1 MNRALARL
9 GALGCLAG
17 LTGAAWLGMAAVGG
31 DYFRFWLSAG
41 PLIGLG
47 FSAMGWAWAGVDR
60 HAGLVSA
67 DPLDYLGSCLQA
79 VGLPLLAISGH
90 LRADSRVTRPTT
102 LDLLL
107 SLPLAVLLALGA
119 LGWLFL
125 IAPAQYF
132 LFLVFGAPARLIAG
146 SRFRLHAG
154 LVGHRLES
162 RENPD
167 ALSPPPGFWDAS
179 LRDRPVAMTSAFMA
193 AGLFLL
199 SIAFPR

>member
-17 LTGAAWLGMAAVGG
+17 LTGAAWLGFGALGG
-31 DYFRFWLSAG
+31 DYLRFWLSSG

-47 FSAMGWAWAGVDR
+47 FSALGWAWAGIDR

-79 VGLPLLAISGH
+79 VSLPPLALAGH
-90 LRADSRVTRPTT
+90 LRPGSRRSRPNA
-102 LDLLL
+102 LDLLF
-107 SLPLAVLLALGA
+107 SLPLAVLLVFGA
-119 LGWLFL
+119 LGWLLL

-154 LVGHRLES
+154 LVGRRLET
-162 RENPD
+162 REEPD
-167 ALSPPPGFWDAS
+167 ALAPPPGFWDAS